1 MRTEQLHALLRI
13 IQCGSINKASTE
25 LFTSRQQLA
34 ASVKA
39 LENEFGVDIFARKSK
54 GVELT
59 PEGETIARELS
70 PFLHRIED
78 LKQRFR
84 SGKITEHPH
93 GTLHIYREGELF
105 LDKWPQFLPR
115 FKKKFPGIQLKA
127 MELDAQDIYTLL
139 REPAC
144 QIGINFFFE
153 EALSLIPD
161 HLCFMPV
168 YTRIP
173 VVYASKKAPFARRHK
188 STSLSALLK
197 EPLIEFTHSGSD
209 DIFLTTLFLGIGTP
223 NIQISVNNF
232 QMFYNIL
239 LEGHYLC
246 VTSKP
251 SRYDVSPPEICT
263 IPIRDRRTIHAGFLI
278 NKSHKDDPLL
288 NLFMHEYMEFYREA
302 L

>member
-1 MRTEQLHALLRI
+1 MRTDQLHALLKI
-13 IQCGSINKASTE
+13 IQAGSISKASAE

-59 PEGETIARELS
+59 PEGKKIAHELA
-70 PFLHRIED
+70 PFLHRIEK
-78 LKQRFR
+78 LKLDFQ
-84 SGKITEHPH
+84 GKSRHEEPE

-105 LDKWPQFLPR
+105 LDKWPQFLPC
-115 FKKKFPGIQLKA
+115 FKKKFSGIQIKA
-127 MELDAQDIYTLL
+127 MELDAQDIYQLL
-139 REPAC
+139 SRPLC
-144 QIGINFFFE
+144 QVGINFFFE
-153 EALSLIPD
+153 ESLSLIPE
-161 HLCFMPV
+161 HLEFIPT

-173 VVYASKKAPFARRHK
+173 VVYAAKHSSFAKRHK
-188 STSLSALLK
+188 STSLAAILK
-197 EPLIEFTHSGSD
+197 EPLIEFSHSGSD
-209 DIFLTTLFLGIGTP
+209 DVFLTTLFLGIGSP

-232 QMFYNIL
+232 QMFYNML

-251 SRYDVSPPEICT
+251 SRYDVSPPEIRA
-263 IPIRDRRTIHAGFLI
+263 IPIRDKRVIHAGFLI
-278 NKSHKDDPLL
+278 NKAFRHNPLIH
-288 NLFMHEYMEFYREA
+288 LFMKEYMEFYKQA